1 MKNKRINIL
10 FESYKRKATHKDE
23 NKTNSIFG
31 KNRNVKN
38 ILLDWSFNSS
48 YFNSSCFYSYYIKI
62 MFCNKNYQNKIA
74 EWNGRWI
81 YCRQYGYLH
90 EKK

>member
-1 MKNKRINIL
+1 MINYSLFLIFFLNIGISMKNKRINIL

-38 ILLDWSFNSS
+38 ILLD
-48 YFNSSCFYSYYIKI
+48 
-62 MFCNKNYQNKIA
+62 
-74 EWNGRWI
+74 
-81 YCRQYGYLH
+81 
-90 EKK
+90 